1 MYLEKVKNNKMTQ
14 INVNK
19 LPCKVTVKGL
29 INANTDEL
37 KSFLRVIGHEFYD
50 FMKNIIKSVP

>member
-1 MYLEKVKNNKMTQ
+1 MTQ